1 MPKDNDIPEGM
12 EGRDALGRFAAGNK
26 WAYLRGKFDSEEALQ
41 DAISEYFEQSKQK
54 NGIYKPT
61 LTGMVFHCG
70 FASLQSFYD
79 LAKDPRFS
87 YTVTRARV
95 FIQSCYETNLY
106 GFAWG
111 GAAFALKNIGK
122 GDWNDEVVQHQKV
135 ENVVANFGSAI
146 QSPQKSE

>member
-1 MPKDNDIPEGM
+1 MCFHIG
-12 EGRDALGRFAAGNK
+12 
-26 WAYLRGKFDSEEALQ
+26 
-41 DAISEYFEQSKQK
+41 ISLKV
-54 NGIYKPT
+54 
-61 LTGMVFHCG
+61 L
-70 FASLQSFYD
+70 YD
-79 LAKDPRFS
+79 YEKKEPYR
-87 YTVTRARV
+87 YTVVQART

-146 QSPQKSE
+146 QSSPKSE

>member
-1 MPKDNDIPEGM
+1 MPKDNDIPEGL
-12 EGRDALGRFAAGNK
+12 EGRDHLGRFAAGHK
-26 WAYLRGKFDSEEALQ
+26 WAKLKGIFQSPEQMEE
-41 DAISEYFEQSKQK
+41 AISEYFESSKQK

-61 LTGMVFHCG
+61 LTGMCFHIG
-70 FASLQSFYD
+70 ISLKVLYD
-79 LAKDPRFS
+79 YEKKEPYR
-87 YTVTRARV
+87 YTVVQART